1 MVLLLG
7 DRAMDDPQANRCV
20 ADGSSRPRVQHGRA
34 LRRRWGDSE
43 DTRGKRKTIL
53 RERTPHRQASPG
65 GDKKRPD
72 GGSTGPFCL
81 RGYPTPQAGV
91 AGLRLGGSGGFET
104 RVLLPCAS
112 AETLQPITAL
122 CRGGDGFF
130 RCRLCVLRCAWQV
143 PDRKA
148 GAGGRRAEKRAM
160 AAIRL
165 ARGIRVAAGRRAVRK
180 LSASRV
186 RDG

>member
-1 MVLLLG
+1 MN
-7 DRAMDDPQANRCV
+7 DPRGNRCV
-20 ADGSSRPRVQHGRA
+20 AGGFSRLRVQHGRA
-34 LRRRWGDSE
+34 LGRRWGDSE
-43 DTRGKRKTIL
+43 DTRGKRKTIF

-65 GDKKRPD
+65 GDQKRPD
-72 GGSTGPFCL
+72 GRSTGPFCL

-112 AETLQPITAL
+112 AETLQPITACAEVVMVFSVAASVYSGAL
-122 CRGGDGFF
+122 GRFPIGRPARG
-130 RCRLCVLRCAWQV
+130 AS
-143 PDRKA
+143 
-148 GAGGRRAEKRAM
+148 AEKRAM

-165 ARGIRVAAGRRAVRK
+165 ARGIRVAAGRRAVRE